1 MVLHYVEQNL
11 EQPGATIGPRLEAVK
26 RLPRLQVSLL
36 NQILRFGAIAY
47 YSRSRSVQVIQMR
60 QRGRL
65 ELFF

>member
-1 MVLHYVEQNL
+1 MVLYYVEQNL
-11 EQPGATIGPRLEAVK
+11 EQPSATIGLQLEAMK

-36 NQILRFGAIAY
+36 NQVLGFGAVSY
-47 YSRSRSVQVIQMR
+47 HSCSRSVQVVQVR